1 MRVLI
6 TLDGSEI
13 SESAAVAVSQWAKD
27 IKPEVLLLMVL
38 HPDDI
43 KQTSRGGYHYEVTP
57 KGTMS
62 GQLLAVADQNP
73 PPAES
78 RTQAID
84 RARSETSEYLA
95 SVARTYF
102 PGVQTENIVDLEE
115 DVPDAVTRTA
125 ERQGAD
131 LVAMGTHGRT
141 GLGQVMLGSVAE
153 AVVRH
158 ATVPVLLVGP
168 ATREQLQSDRAS

>member
-1 MRVLI
+1 MRILM
-6 TLDGSEI
+6 TFDGSEI
-13 SESAAVAVSQWAKD
+13 SESAAVAVSQWAKA
-27 IKPEVLLLMVL
+27 IQPEILMLMVL
-38 HPDDI
+38 DPGDI

-62 GQLLAVADQNP
+62 GQLLAIADSNQP
-73 PPAES
+73 AAES

-84 RARSETSEYLA
+84 RARSETAEYLA

-102 PGVQTENIVDLEE
+102 PGARTDNLVDMDES
-115 DVPDAVTRTA
+115 VPDAITRA
-125 ERQGAD
+125 AD
-131 LVAMGTHGRT
+131 RHGVDLIAMGTHGRT
-141 GLGQVMLGSVAE
+141 GLGHVILGSVAE

-168 ATREQLQSDRAS
+168 EMRERLKEESAS